1 MESLL
6 EDFAQQLGQRD
17 ALLFRTIFEEHLS
30 RNQVM
35 LLTGV
40 DIISQQ
46 VVSHA
51 LTLQNA
57 ADQ

>member
-6 EDFAQQLGQRD
+6 EDFAQLAQPH
-17 ALLFRTIFEEHLS
+17 ALPFRTIFEEHLR
-30 RNQVM
+30 RNQVK
-35 LLTGV
+35 LLAGA

>member
-6 EDFAQQLGQRD
+6 EDFAKLAQPH
-17 ALLFRTIFEEHLS
+17 ALPFRTIFEEHL
-30 RNQVM
+30 RRDQVK

-46 VVSHA
+46 VVSSA

>member
-6 EDFAQQLGQRD
+6 EDFAKLAQSH
-17 ALLFRTIFEEHLS
+17 ALPFRTIFEEHLR
-30 RNQVM
+30 RNQAK

>member
-6 EDFAQQLGQRD
+6 EDFAKLAQPH
-17 ALLFRTIFEEHLS
+17 ALPFRTIFKDHLR
-30 RNQVM
+30 RNQVK

-46 VVSHA
+46 VVPVA
-51 LTLQNA
+51 LTPQNA
-57 ADQ
+57 ADQQ